1 MKEFLPQLLH
11 LSVGF
16 VTGLVVGVVFFG
28 GLWLTTRRLV
38 TSPNPGLLALVSLVG
53 RMSVLGLGLFLVA
66 QVGAVALIAA
76 ACGTLAV
83 RQWMIHQMRFGSRGA
98 S

>member
-1 MKEFLPQLLH
+1 MNEFLPHLLH
-11 LSVGF
+11 LSVGC
-16 VTGLVVGVVFFG
+16 VVGLVVGTVFFG

-38 TSPNPGLLALVSLVG
+38 TSPNPGLLALISLLG
-53 RMSVLGLGLFLVA
+53 RMGVLGLGLFLVA

-76 ACGTLAV
+76 ACGTLAI
-83 RQWMIHQMRFGSRGA
+83 RQWMIHQVQFTSRGA